1 MRFELFIQTWRFT
14 FALEGFSEAI
24 WVSGKEMKIM
34 NQSQPFTNEILSE
47 SLIWSW
53 QQQRKGPLV
62 MVTLAVW
69 VFAGGLLR
77 SGTQGA
83 WHSWKVWQSRDGI
96 LETEFICLR
105 VQVPEK
111 NLLHK
116 STMFS
121 VDSHSWLI
129 HTNDLFILFPL
140 EGENKSNS
148 NLANNHHWI
157 CCPKGLF
164 QSSLSFRSKK
174 KKCFCTFG
182 ASLVAQTVKGLPAMW
197 ETQVWSLG
205 REDPLEKSMA
215 THSSILAWEIP
226 WTEEPGRLDWVT
238 NALAP
243 CPLAPLLLFLWH
255 FVVALYLV

>member
-83 WHSWKVWQSRDGI
+83 WHSWKVSQSRDGI

-174 KKCFCTFG
+174 KKVLLYFWGFPGGSDSKGSACNVGDPGLIPGQGRSSGEEHGNPLQYSCLGNSMDGG
-182 ASLVAQTVKGLPAMW
+182 AWQAGL
-197 ETQVWSLG
+197 S
-205 REDPLEKSMA
+205 D
-215 THSSILAWEIP
+215 
-226 WTEEPGRLDWVT
+226 
-238 NALAP
+238 
-243 CPLAPLLLFLWH
+243 
-255 FVVALYLV
+255 